1 MIVIDGAKVR
11 AIRKSKLPYMTQ
23 HGLAVK
29 TGLHDTYVSKIE
41 NNKLAGSYDL
51 VKKLA
56 EALGV
61 TPEDITSE
69 A

>member
-1 MIVIDGAKVR
+1 MIVIDGEKVR
-11 AIRKSKLPYMTQ
+11 KIRISRQLTQ
-23 HGLAVK
+23 HKLAVK
-29 TGLHDTYVSKIE
+29 TDLHDTYVSKIE
-41 NNKLAGSYDL
+41 NSKLNGSYDL

-69 A
+69 I